1 MDHII
6 MIIIVW
12 EHMIVLMLVTNTA
25 VKLLKLKLWI

>member
-1 MDHII
+1 MDH
-6 MIIIVW
+6 IIIVW